1 MNEARDIAGLEAA
14 LLARAKQLAAE
25 YVAHGADGRKAVL
38 REEQTRLD
46 TREERVTREEKAAA
60 ERLYRQ
66 RVQAAEL
73 RLTGDIDRLR
83 WSLIEEVLA
92 ELPARLAAL
101 AGDSGSYEPLLSAL
115 LGGAAAQLDAP
126 ELVATLNA
134 RDTDRLRERWPEFCG
149 AAAPGRKIALDPK
162 PGEFGGGVRVASR
175 DGRVRID
182 ATFEGRIARFRNELA
197 EVIAEQLF
205 AGEDASAD

>member
-25 YVAHGADGRKAVL
+25 YVAHGEDGRKAVM

-46 TREERVTREEKAAA
+46 AREERATREAKAAA
-60 ERLYRQ
+60 ERLFRQ
-66 RVQAAEL
+66 HVQAAEL

-83 WSLIEEVLA
+83 WSLIEAILA
-92 ELPARLAAL
+92 ELPARLSAV
-101 AGDSGSYEPLLSAL
+101 AGDPGSYEPLLSAL
-115 LGGAAAQLDAP
+115 LGSAAAQLDAP

-134 RDTDRLRERWPEFCG
+134 RDSDRLRERWTEFSS
-149 AAAPGRKIALDPK
+149 AAAPGRRIALDPE
-162 PGEFGGGVRVASR
+162 PGQFTGGVRVASQ

-182 ATFEGRIARFRNELA
+182 ATFEGRIARFRNELSEA
-197 EVIAEQLF
+197 IAEHLF
-205 AGEDASAD
+205 AGEDAIAD

>member
-25 YVAHGADGRKAVL
+25 YVAHGEDGRKAVL
-38 REEQTRLD
+38 REEKTRLD
-46 TREERVTREEKAAA
+46 SREERLTREEKAAA
-60 ERLYRQ
+60 ERLFRQ
-66 RVQAAEL
+66 HVQAAEL

-92 ELPARLAAL
+92 ELPARLATL
-101 AGDSGSYEPLLSAL
+101 AGDPGYEPLLSAL

-126 ELVATLNA
+126 EVVATLNA
-134 RDTDRLRERWPEFCG
+134 RDTDRLRARWSEFSG
-149 AAAPGRKIALDPK
+149 AAAPGRKIALDPE

-182 ATFEGRIARFRNELA
+182 ATFEGRIERFRNQLSEA
-197 EVIAEQLF
+197 IAEHLF
-205 AGEDASAD
+205 AGEDTIAD